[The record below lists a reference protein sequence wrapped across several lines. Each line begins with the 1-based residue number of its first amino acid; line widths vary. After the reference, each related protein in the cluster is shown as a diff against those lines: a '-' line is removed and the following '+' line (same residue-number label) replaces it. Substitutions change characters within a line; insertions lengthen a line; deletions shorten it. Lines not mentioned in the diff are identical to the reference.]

1 MTTDWSQRAASFLL
15 AGKAVAVA
23 TESFFALAV
32 DATAPAAV
40 DQLFALKNRDL
51 AKGIGLMVPRHSWR
65 RWVSD
70 VPTAAEKLAAE
81 FWPGPLS
88 LVLPAAATLD
98 TRLVVD
104 GHISLR
110 VAGPSAAADLVE
122 AVGRPLTA
130 TSANVSGLPPCR
142 TDAEVRVQLPEADA
156 LFIVPGECPGGQVST
171 LVRFDGQRWTILRDG
186 AISREQI
193 EHCLTHA

>member
-1 MTTDWSQRAASFLL
+1 MTAHWSEQAASVLL
-15 AGKAVAVA
+15 AGKAVAVG

-32 DATAPAAV
+32 DATSSAAV
-40 DQLFALKNRDL
+40 DQLFIIKHRDL
-51 AKGIGLMVPRHSWR
+51 AKGVGLMVPRGSWR
-65 RWVSD
+65 QWVRD
-70 VPTAAEKLAAE
+70 VPTEAEKLAGK

-98 TRLVVD
+98 SRLVVD

-110 VAGPSAAADLVE
+110 IAGPSAAAELVE

-142 TDAEVRVQLPEADA
+142 TDAEVRTQLPHSDA

-171 LVRFDGQRWTILRDG
+171 LVRFDGPRWTILREG

-193 EHCLTHA
+193 ERCLARA